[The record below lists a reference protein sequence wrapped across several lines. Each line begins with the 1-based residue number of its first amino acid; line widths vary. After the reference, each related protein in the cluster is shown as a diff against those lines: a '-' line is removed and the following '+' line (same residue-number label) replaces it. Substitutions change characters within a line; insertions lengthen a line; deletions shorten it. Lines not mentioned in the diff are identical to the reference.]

1 MDVGELLKYQPQTS
15 GNKRTRVP
23 EQFEK
28 RPRSKKLKETEVDD
42 SYQFKKILK
51 KPNTTSSRKPQAL
64 EKEPA
69 QKQQVSG
76 VESFQRRGDGPL
88 TEEDKEKLLAL
99 VENDDE
105 GEAVD
110 EATIKKHILSFEK
123 KVTKNQE
130 MRIKFL
136 DQPNKFMESE
146 LELHE
151 EIQKLHVL
159 ATAPEYYG
167 VFVRLNSVATCLN
180 LLNHENSDISIGI
193 VDLLQELTDSDT
205 LIESEDQADLLV
217 DALLDGQLMT
227 VLLQNLHRLDEKVK
241 EDADGV
247 HNTLAIIEN
256 VAEFR
261 PDVCV
266 IAGQQ
271 GLLAWLLKRLR
282 KKIFDSNKLYASE
295 ILAILL
301 QNHEE
306 NRQLIKESNG
316 VDNMLQALNM
326 YKGHNPSNQEEIEYM
341 ENLFNCLCSSL
352 LYAPN
357 KELFL
362 KGEGLQLM
370 ILMLREKKM
379 ARASALKVL
388 AYAMTGEEGADNCF
402 KFVEILGLRS
412 VFPLFM
418 KPPKRNKKTGS
429 SKEECEEHTCS
440 IIASLLRHL
449 TGSNRGRLI
458 QKFVE
463 DDHVKIDRLME
474 MYFKYQRRVQDADAR
489 IEREKEELEEQGE
502 DINESLE
509 DEFYLKRLDAG
520 LFILQLIVCIML
532 ENCCSG
538 VSSVKQRVL
547 QLLNQHGGSTKQI
560 KQVMREYAG
569 HIGDSSDSESAE
581 NERRRLLSLVDRF

>member
-1 MDVGELLKYQPQTS
+1 MDVGELLKYQPPTA
-15 GNKRTRVP
+15 GNKRTRAP
-23 EQFEK
+23 AAFEK
-28 RPRSKKLKETEVDD
+28 RPRSKKIKESEIDEGGG
-42 SYQFKKILK
+42 YQFKKILK
-51 KPNTTSSRKPQAL
+51 KPDNTHAQERRPQV
-64 EKEPA
+64 EKEVA
-69 QKQQVSG
+69 QHRQ
-76 VESFQRRGDGPL
+76 ETIQRRGDGPI
-88 TEEDKEKLLAL
+88 TEDDKEKLLAL

-130 MRIKFL
+130 MRIKFV
-136 DQPNKFMESE
+136 DQPNRFMESE

-159 ATAPEYYG
+159 ATVPEYYDI
-167 VFVRLNSVATCLN
+167 FVRLNSVATCLN
-180 LLNHENSDISIGI
+180 LMNHENSDISIGI
-193 VDLLQELTDSDT
+193 VDLLQELTDIDT
-205 LIESEDQADLLV
+205 LNESEDEANILV
-217 DALLDGQLMT
+217 DALLKGQLVT
-227 VLLQNLHRLDEKVK
+227 VLLQNLHRLDERVK

-256 VAEFR
+256 IAEFR
-261 PDVCV
+261 PEVCV
-266 IAGQQ
+266 TAGQQ
-271 GLLAWLLKRLR
+271 GLLTWLLKRL
-282 KKIFDSNKLYASE
+282 KKKMFDSNKLYSSE

-301 QNHEE
+301 QNTEE

-316 VDNMLQALNM
+316 VDPLLQALAT
-326 YKGHNPSNQEEIEYM
+326 YKGHNPNNQEEIEYM
-341 ENLFNCLCSSL
+341 ENLFNCLCSCL
-352 LYAPN
+352 LHPPN
-357 KELFL
+357 KDLFL

-379 ARASALKVL
+379 ARPSALKVL
-388 AYAMTGEEGADNCF
+388 AYAMTGQEGAENCH

-418 KPPKRNKKTGS
+418 KPPKRNKKTGN
-429 SKEECEEHTCS
+429 SKEECEEHACS
-440 IIASLLRHL
+440 IIASLYRNL
-449 TGSNRGRLI
+449 TSNNRTRLT

-474 MYFKYQRRVQDADAR
+474 MYFKYQRRVQDADAK
-489 IEREKEELEEQGE
+489 IEQEREEREEQGE
-502 DINESLE
+502 EIDDTME

-538 VSSVKQRVL
+538 VSSIKQRVL
-547 QLLNQHGGSTKQI
+547 KLLNQHGGSTKRI

-569 HIGDSSDSESAE
+569 HIGDSTETESAE
-581 NERRRLLSLVDRF
+581 NERRRLLSLIDRF